1 MKKNMRVLWMSL
13 ILIAG
18 LAGCGQS
25 EELPPP
31 PTETTAPLIETM
43 TSTVQPTDTSQPPM
57 LVLLSPAQGWGDN
70 HALVEQAAAA
80 RGLVL
85 DVRQG
90 MSLEEAP
97 QNLRAV
103 VTFGN
108 MPGLD
113 GLISGLPQV
122 QFLVLGASG
131 LPASPNLTMLEETGS
146 LPELGFVAGYIAGV
160 QAEEWRIGI
169 ISVADPAG
177 QTYRDAFINGVH
189 YFCGICNPKFPPYE
203 PYPLYA
209 EVAPGGGDVE
219 VQQAADALISRSVDM
234 IHVAPALQ
242 SETLYQYLAERSIR
256 IIGTDAPPAGLEAN
270 WVASVISTPELAMNS
285 VLDSVLDGQSL
296 GVVGVSLNVNY
307 TGISQARLTHFAE
320 IISKLYSGEI
330 DPVGLVE

>member
-1 MKKNMRVLWMSL
+1 MKKIQVLWISL

-18 LAGCGQS
+18 LAACGQA

-31 PTETTAPLIETM
+31 PTETTAPLMETP
-43 TSTVQPTDTSQPPM
+43 TFTVLPTDTSQPPTV
-57 LVLLSPAQGWGDN
+57 VLLSPAQGWGED
-70 HALVEQAAAA
+70 HAAVEQAVVS

-103 VTFGN
+103 VSFGN

-113 GLISGLPQV
+113 GLISGLPEV
-122 QFLVLGASG
+122 PFLVIGAAG
-131 LPASPNLTMLEETGS
+131 LPASPNLSRLEEAGS
-146 LPELGFVAGYIAGV
+146 MPELGFMAGYIAGV

-189 YFCGICNPKFPPYE
+189 YFCGICNPVFPPYE

-209 EVAPGGGDVE
+209 EVAPGGGEAE
-219 VQQAADALISRSVDM
+219 VQLAADVLISRSVDM
-234 IHVAPALQ
+234 VHVAPALQ
-242 SETLYQYLAERSIR
+242 SDSLYQYLAERSIR
-256 IIGTDAPPAGLEAN
+256 IIGTDAPPAGLETN
-270 WVASVISTPELAMNS
+270 WVASVISTPGLTLSSM
-285 VLDSVLDGQSL
+285 LDAVLDGQSL
-296 GVVGVSLNVNY
+296 GEIGVSLQVNY
-307 TGISQARLTHFAE
+307 TGISQARLDHFAE
-320 IISKLYSGEI
+320 IIAKLESGEI